1 MRREKANRWEGLVL
15 SGKRRELIGFEEIMA
30 KVGDART
37 CQDSG
42 CVGHQEATSI
52 LPLKTFQILNFAV
65 SQLLNCSMLQDGRTG
80 HPTADPET
88 SLPHALLSQVVIVVK
103 ISFGK
108 DISS

>member
-1 MRREKANRWEGLVL
+1 
-15 SGKRRELIGFEEIMA
+15 MA

-52 LPLKTFQILNFAV
+52 LPLRNLSNSQFCSSSTSQFLNLV
-65 SQLLNCSMLQDGRTG
+65 NSQDGRTG

-108 DISS
+108 DIS

>member
-1 MRREKANRWEGLVL
+1 
-15 SGKRRELIGFEEIMA
+15 MA

-65 SQLLNCSMLQDGRTG
+65 VPLLNS
-80 HPTADPET
+80 
-88 SLPHALLSQVVIVVK
+88 
-103 ISFGK
+103 
-108 DISS
+108 